1 MPFDWHCDGT
11 EDCTDSS
18 DEEGCSGRWNNL
30 CLLNFLDSFKTHL
43 IYIHKYISIKWIIGS
58 TYVVLEK
65 NNVCS
70 KNTTLQKKIE
80 CMEAATIWTDKDYGG
95 EVLDDSDGT
104 FPKGCYGNGQHVYF
118 NTHPVG
124 NRESQSAPICK
135 NGKFLLLQIK
145 VYL

>member
-11 EDCTDSS
+11 EDCTDGS
-18 DEEGCSGRWNNL
+18 DEEGCYGRWNNL
-30 CLLNFLDSFKTHL
+30 SNTQESIELNHL